1 MLNNSLTL
9 KEWSELHRPYMSYC
23 LIHWKD
29 QRQRSLNIICSVHDW
44 TLNVTLFQVSELQ
57 LCHLQKKGNVFQPQ
71 WGVVMVSVNHG
82 QDVQAARTGCRGDQ
96 VRWLSFKGGLRVE
109 TVQVTYGSR
118 FLDLWASL
126 VMLVVKEPACNAGD
140 IRDMG
145 SIPGSWRSPGE
156 RNGNPLQYSCLE
168 SPMDRSASWATD
180 HGVIKSQ
187 TRLKRLST
195 HTFGFMMWT
204 EELYFI

>member
-57 LCHLQKKGNVFQPQ
+57 LCHLQKEGSVFQPQ

-109 TVQVTYGSR
+109 TVQGH
-118 FLDLWASL
+118 LWVQVL
-126 VMLVVKEPACNAGD
+126 
-140 IRDMG
+140 
-145 SIPGSWRSPGE
+145 
-156 RNGNPLQYSCLE
+156 
-168 SPMDRSASWATD
+168 
-180 HGVIKSQ
+180 
-187 TRLKRLST
+187 
-195 HTFGFMMWT
+195 GFMGFPGDASGKRTSLQCRRHKRHGFHPWVMKIPWRKEWQPTPIFLSGEPHGQKCFMGDRPWGHKESNKT
-204 EELYFI
+204 EAT